1 MSIIVFIQRISQVQ
15 RDRRIVDERELSD
28 SEDEDGDK
36 RRDHSEAKPIAKKRK
51 TSSEAVNGIPE
62 IPSAS
67 STEPATLTQVTTI
80 TETNVKIPSTTD
92 ETTTIK
98 EVTETTTV
106 VVKDE
111 PSTIVTEKND
121 VEESK

>member
-1 MSIIVFIQRISQVQ
+1 MQ

-51 TSSEAVNGIPE
+51 TSSEAVNGIP
-62 IPSAS
+62 SAES
-67 STEPATLTQVTTI
+67 STLTQVTTV
-80 TETNVKIPSTTD
+80 TETTVMIPSTTD
-92 ETTTIK
+92 ETPATTEEI
-98 EVTETTTV
+98 TETTTV

-111 PSTIVTEKND
+111 PSTMVTEKND